1 MIHPTAIIED
11 GAQIGAGCEIMAHA
25 VVTRHAILGDGVV
38 VHPGAVVGGD
48 PQFLKFDRKTPSF
61 VRIGA
66 GAVLR
71 ENTTVNRSI
80 HAGQAT
86 ELGARCFMM
95 ANSHVGHDCVVGDDV
110 VLANNAMLAGHVT
123 VGAASFIGGG
133 AGVHQF
139 CRVGELCMVAGLAR
153 IALDLAPFTMSAE
166 RNEVIGLNLVGL
178 KRRGVIR
185 EDMRELKAAF
195 AAVYANAASRNLG
208 VNAAAALGG
217 GGFTSEVARQFLGF
231 FAGGKRGY
239 ARLRRDAVEG
249 AHHAG

>member
-1 MIHPTAIIED
+1 MIHPTAIIEV

-25 VVTRHAILGDGVV
+25 VVTRHAILGDGVL

-66 GAVLR
+66 GSVLR
-71 ENTTVNRSI
+71 ENVTVNRSI
-80 HAGQAT
+80 HEGQAT
-86 ELGARCFMM
+86 VLGARCFLM
-95 ANSHVGHDCVVGDDV
+95 ANSHVGHDCVVADDV

-123 VGAASFIGGG
+123 VGASCFIGGG

-178 KRRGVIR
+178 KRRGVPR
-185 EDMRELKAAF
+185 EAMRELKAAF
-195 AAVYANAASRNLG
+195 AAVYANPSSGNLG
-208 VNAAAALGG
+208 ANAAAALGEG
-217 GGFTSEVARQFLGF
+217 AFTSDVAQTFLAF
-231 FAGGKRGY
+231 FTGGKRGY
-239 ARLRRDAVEG
+239 ARLRRDAAEG
-249 AHHAG
+249 QHAG